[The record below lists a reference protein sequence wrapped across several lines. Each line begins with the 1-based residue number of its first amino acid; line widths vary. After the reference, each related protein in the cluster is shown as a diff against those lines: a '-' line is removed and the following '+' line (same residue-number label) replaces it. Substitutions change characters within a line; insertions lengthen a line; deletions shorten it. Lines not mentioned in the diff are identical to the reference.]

1 MQFLKR
7 LLVYLIV
14 LLARVF
20 FFFFNCNLNMG
31 QALRLGQ
38 CGPESSLGEMQRDVT
53 LWWMIMLTN
62 NQTTQGK
69 RNFADHV
76 ALK

>member
-7 LLVYLIV
+7 LLVHLIV

-20 FFFFNCNLNMG
+20 FYCHLNMS

-38 CGPESSLGEMQRDVT
+38 WGPESSLGEMQRDVT